1 MKFNNTF
8 YRNKVDWR
16 YKMRKVGY
24 FFSGF
29 LPIIVATAIQSLA
42 TFFLMGIAMV
52 SLLITKGSF
61 SVDILLNML
70 TDSYFSTGIMVIYS
84 ITCIVLFGLYYYHA
98 CGGEY
103 LPKPSKTFDI
113 LQILGIV
120 VLIPG
125 AQFACSYLIG
135 IVSMVFPQWLKQYQ
149 DLIDSAGL
157 TSDITIAMLCYSVI
171 LAPIG
176 EELIFRGVTMRLARR
191 ALPFWLANIFQALMF
206 GIFHMNWIQGIYAF
220 ALGLLLGY
228 VCEKGG
234 SIYYSLLMHILFN
247 FWGTVLEQLLG
258 NFGSTIFTALLM
270 LLIMIVSLTLG
281 LVLFSVGG
289 KNKAARIKAKL
300 FANIPTAQ

>member
-1 MKFNNTF
+1 MRKKLLSSLAAASLALCTLLPANVHAANGQADNWNTF
-8 YRNKVDWR
+8 KIE
-16 YKMRKVGY
+16 
-24 FFSGF
+24 
-29 LPIIVATAIQSLA
+29 LEC
-42 TFFLMGIAMV
+42 
-52 SLLITKGSF
+52 
-61 SVDILLNML
+61 
-70 TDSYFSTGIMVIYS
+70 TDDAGGWNRST
-84 ITCIVLFGLYYYHA
+84 
-98 CGGEY
+98 
-103 LPKPSKTFDI
+103 
-113 LQILGIV
+113 
-120 VLIPG
+120 IP
-125 AQFACSYLIG
+125 
-135 IVSMVFPQWLKQYQ
+135 V

-289 KNKAARIKAKL
+289 KNKAARIKAKQ
-300 FANIPTAQ
+300 FASIPTAQ

>member
-1 MKFNNTF
+1 
-8 YRNKVDWR
+8 
-16 YKMRKVGY
+16 MRKVGY

-29 LPIIVATAIQSLA
+29 LPIIVATAIQLLA
-42 TFFLMGIAMV
+42 TFFLTGIAMI
-52 SLLITKGSF
+52 SLLITKEAF
-61 SVDILLNML
+61 SMDLLLDML

-125 AQFACSYLIG
+125 SQFACSYLIG
-135 IVSMVFPQWLKQYQ
+135 IVSMVFPEWLKQYQ

-191 ALPFWLANIFQALMF
+191 ALPFWLANIFQALRFRASMHLHSVF
-206 GIFHMNWIQGIYAF
+206 FLVMYVKREEAF
-220 ALGLLLGY
+220 TTPSS
-228 VCEKGG
+228 CT
-234 SIYYSLLMHILFN
+234 SC
-247 FWGTVLEQLLG
+247 
-258 NFGSTIFTALLM
+258 
-270 LLIMIVSLTLG
+270 LISGEPFSNSFSATLVQQY
-281 LVLFSVGG
+281 LPRCLCC
-289 KNKAARIKAKL
+289 
-300 FANIPTAQ
+300 

>member
-1 MKFNNTF
+1 
-8 YRNKVDWR
+8 
-16 YKMRKVGY
+16 MRKVGY

-29 LPIIVATAIQSLA
+29 LPILVATAIQLLA
-42 TFFLMGIAMV
+42 TFFLMGIAMI

-61 SVDILLNML
+61 SVDVLLNMFA
-70 TDSYFSTGIMVIYS
+70 DSYFSTGIMVIYS

-157 TSDITIAMLCYSVI
+157 TSDITIAMLCYSII

-191 ALPFWLANIFQALMF
+191 ALPFWLANIFQAVMF

-220 ALGLLLGY
+220 ALGLSSWLC
-228 VCEKGG
+228 V
-234 SIYYSLLMHILFN
+234 
-247 FWGTVLEQLLG
+247 
-258 NFGSTIFTALLM
+258 
-270 LLIMIVSLTLG
+270 
-281 LVLFSVGG
+281 
-289 KNKAARIKAKL
+289 
-300 FANIPTAQ
+300 

>member
-1 MKFNNTF
+1 
-8 YRNKVDWR
+8 
-16 YKMRKVGY
+16 MRKVGY
-24 FFSGF
+24 FFS
-29 LPIIVATAIQSLA
+29 
-42 TFFLMGIAMV
+42 FFLTGIAMI
-52 SLLITKGSF
+52 SLLITKEAF
-61 SVDILLNML
+61 SMDLLLDML

-125 AQFACSYLIG
+125 SQFACSYLIG
-135 IVSMVFPQWLKQYQ
+135 IVSMVFQ

-289 KNKAARIKAKL
+289 KNKAARIKAKQ
-300 FANIPTAQ
+300 FASIPTAQ